1 MKLFR
6 VLALLAFCTQALAG
20 APDKFAQEAGPQPSE
35 SQARDAV
42 IQDLKRTVKEPA
54 DFSRVR
60 FLSGPH
66 LVTGTNFAKGREQAW
81 LMCVVEGTA
90 NVRHAPLELEVKP
103 YLLRA
108 RAGLLEVVQTANW
121 SDFENKC

>member
-1 MKLFR
+1 MKLLRAF
-6 VLALLAFCTQALAG
+6 ALFAFCAPVLSG
-20 APDKFAQEAGPQPSE
+20 APDMFAQEAGPQPNE

-90 NVRHAPLELEVKP
+90 NARRAPLELEVKP
-103 YLLRA
+103 YLLRT
-108 RAGLLEVVQTANW
+108 RAGLLEVVQAANW